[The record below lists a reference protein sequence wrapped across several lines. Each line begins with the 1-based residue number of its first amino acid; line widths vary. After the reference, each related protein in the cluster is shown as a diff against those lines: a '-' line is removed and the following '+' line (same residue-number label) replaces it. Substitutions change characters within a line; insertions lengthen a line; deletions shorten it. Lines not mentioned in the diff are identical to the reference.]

1 MKRWI
6 TWTAAGLVVVL
17 LGLGVW
23 RTMAA
28 RQAQQK
34 ALAEAST
41 QREAAPLQLAADEV
55 ITVQAH
61 SLALGVPV
69 SGALRAVDSAM
80 IKARVAGELQGLTL
94 REGDSVRAGQV
105 VARIDPTESQARLRQ
120 AQQQADAAKAQVDIN
135 QRQLDNNKALVDQ
148 GFISQTALQNAMASL
163 NGAKA
168 THMAAVAALD
178 VARKALDDA
187 TLRSPISGQIA
198 QRLAQPGERMAL
210 DARIVEVV
218 NLTQLELEAALPAA
232 DAGLVRQG
240 MKAQLKIEGQDEA
253 VTAQVLRINPAAQAA
268 SRSVLV
274 YLSVPGQEGLR
285 QGLFAEG
292 LLGTRSARALA
303 VPLSSVRTD
312 KPLPYVQ
319 VVDGDRVRHV
329 SVQTGTRTEKTQQNI
344 TLTWVEVKGLS
355 EGTQVLMHQLF
366 YNLINNALK
375 FAKLDNETL
384 ITIESTI
391 IGANDKKMAKIIIT
405 DNGIGLDPDYVHKI
419 FDVFSRLNAKDE
431 YEGTGLGLALCKKI
445 VQRHHGTIQATGVK
459 GESAIFTILLPVVQ
473 VQRIVRQSLT
483 TNHSSSILTIPP
495 SILSTCKR

>member
-1 MKRWI
+1 MKKSTFWILTAVAAAALVAGGARWLSQRQPASN
-6 TWTAAGLVVVL
+6 TAKTSAPAAPVIELSASDVVQVQNMDMV
-17 LGLGVW
+17 LGL
-23 RTMAA
+23 
-28 RQAQQK
+28 
-34 ALAEAST
+34 
-41 QREAAPLQLAADEV
+41 
-55 ITVQAH
+55 
-61 SLALGVPV
+61 PV
-69 SGALRAVDSAM
+69 SGTLKASQSAM
-80 IKARVAGELQGLTL
+80 VKARVVGELLELTV
-94 REGDSVRAGQV
+94 REGDVVKVGQV
-105 VARIDPTESQARLRQ
+105 IARIDPTEYQARERQ
-120 AQQQADAAKAQVDIN
+120 AKQQADAAWAQVDIA
-135 QRQLDNNKALVDQ
+135 QKQYDNNKALVDQ

-355 EGTQVLMHQLF
+355 EGTQVLM
-366 YNLINNALK
+366 AS
-375 FAKLDNETL
+375 A
-384 ITIESTI
+384 
-391 IGANDKKMAKIIIT
+391 GA
-405 DNGIGLDPDYVHKI
+405 V
-419 FDVFSRLNAKDE
+419 R
-431 YEGTGLGLALCKKI
+431 EGTQVKFTA
-445 VQRHHGTIQATGVK
+445 GV
-459 GESAIFTILLPVVQ
+459 
-473 VQRIVRQSLT
+473 R
-483 TNHSSSILTIPP
+483 
-495 SILSTCKR
+495 

>member
-1 MKRWI
+1 MKKSTFWILTAVAAAALVAGGARWLSQRQPASN
-6 TWTAAGLVVVL
+6 TTKTSAPAAPVIELSASDVVQVQNMDMV
-17 LGLGVW
+17 LGL
-23 RTMAA
+23 
-28 RQAQQK
+28 
-34 ALAEAST
+34 
-41 QREAAPLQLAADEV
+41 
-55 ITVQAH
+55 
-61 SLALGVPV
+61 PV
-69 SGALRAVDSAM
+69 SGTLKASQSAM
-80 IKARVAGELQGLTL
+80 VKARVVGELLELTV
-94 REGDSVRAGQV
+94 REGDVVKAGQV
-105 VARIDPTESQARLRQ
+105 IARIDPTEYQARERQ
-120 AQQQADAAKAQVDIN
+120 AKQQADAAWAQVDIA
-135 QRQLDNNKALVDQ
+135 QKQYDNNKALVDQ

-274 YLSVPGQEGLR
+274 YLGVPGQEGLR

-355 EGTQVLMHQLF
+355 EGTQVLM
-366 YNLINNALK
+366 AS
-375 FAKLDNETL
+375 A
-384 ITIESTI
+384 
-391 IGANDKKMAKIIIT
+391 GA
-405 DNGIGLDPDYVHKI
+405 V
-419 FDVFSRLNAKDE
+419 R
-431 YEGTGLGLALCKKI
+431 EGTQVKFTA
-445 VQRHHGTIQATGVK
+445 GV
-459 GESAIFTILLPVVQ
+459 
-473 VQRIVRQSLT
+473 R
-483 TNHSSSILTIPP
+483 
-495 SILSTCKR
+495 

>member
-1 MKRWI
+1 MKKSTFWILTAVAAAALVAGGARWLSQRQPASN
-6 TWTAAGLVVVL
+6 TAKTSAPAAPVIELSASDVVQVQNMDMV
-17 LGLGVW
+17 LGL
-23 RTMAA
+23 
-28 RQAQQK
+28 
-34 ALAEAST
+34 
-41 QREAAPLQLAADEV
+41 
-55 ITVQAH
+55 
-61 SLALGVPV
+61 PV
-69 SGALRAVDSAM
+69 SGTLKASQSAM
-80 IKARVAGELQGLTL
+80 VKARVVGELLELTV
-94 REGDSVRAGQV
+94 REGDVVKVGQV
-105 VARIDPTESQARLRQ
+105 IARIDPTEYQARERQ
-120 AQQQADAAKAQVDIN
+120 AKQQADAAWAQVDIA
-135 QRQLDNNKALVDQ
+135 QKQYDNNKALVDQ

-218 NLTQLELEAALPAA
+218 NLRQLELEAALPAA

-274 YLSVPGQEGLR
+274 YLGVPGQEGLR

-329 SVQTGTRTEKTQQNI
+329 SVQTGTRTEKTQQNV

-355 EGTQVLMHQLF
+355 EGTQVLM
-366 YNLINNALK
+366 AS
-375 FAKLDNETL
+375 A
-384 ITIESTI
+384 
-391 IGANDKKMAKIIIT
+391 GA
-405 DNGIGLDPDYVHKI
+405 V
-419 FDVFSRLNAKDE
+419 R
-431 YEGTGLGLALCKKI
+431 EGTQVKFTA
-445 VQRHHGTIQATGVK
+445 GV
-459 GESAIFTILLPVVQ
+459 
-473 VQRIVRQSLT
+473 R
-483 TNHSSSILTIPP
+483 
-495 SILSTCKR
+495 